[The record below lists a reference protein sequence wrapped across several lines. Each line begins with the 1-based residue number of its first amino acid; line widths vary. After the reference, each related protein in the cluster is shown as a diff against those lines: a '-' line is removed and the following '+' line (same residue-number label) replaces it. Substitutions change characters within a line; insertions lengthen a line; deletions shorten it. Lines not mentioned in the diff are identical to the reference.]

1 MTASVF
7 TFMAPKLRPGGEVVV
22 GRRVEP
28 GWRRVEP
35 DPPWRRWRSVGPRH
49 TLTPMLDELWN
60 EGPAAR
66 RLSTVTILAATVV
79 AAQATP
85 SGPSGAAYVA
95 LVLLAAGAGLVWT
108 VRAPGEPAR
117 LVCLLVLGGTGALLA
132 AVGDDRDSIAA
143 ALIFALVAAG
153 AAAQRYDRGRAL
165 AVAGVSSVALLA
177 AAPREPAIVAF
188 AALVLP
194 LTLATAIARRGYVQ
208 RAELAEQLLAEA
220 QRSREER
227 ARAAALAERLRVARE
242 VHDVLAHSLTAL
254 SISLET
260 AEALLDERH
269 DLPGGLRHVRRARAL
284 AVAGLVETRG
294 AVAALRGTPVALP
307 QALERLLADYRADTA
322 AQATLVMSGEPRAL
336 AAQPALALSRIA
348 QEALT
353 NVRRHA
359 HGAAVQAALDYRPDA
374 VCLEIRNPLTGAARP
389 EATTLGYGLR
399 GMRERADACGGRLHA
414 GAAEGG
420 WR

>member
-1 MTASVF
+1 
-7 TFMAPKLRPGGEVVV
+7 
-22 GRRVEP
+22 
-28 GWRRVEP
+28 
-35 DPPWRRWRSVGPRH
+35 
-49 TLTPMLDELWN
+49 MLDELWN

-66 RLSTVTILAATVV
+66 RLSTLTVVAATVV
-79 AAQATP
+79 AAQAAP
-85 SGPSGAAYVA
+85 SGASRAAYVA
-95 LVLLAAGAGLVWT
+95 LLAMAAGAGLIWT
-108 VRAPGEPAR
+108 LRSPGEPAR
-117 LVCLLVLGGTGALLA
+117 LVCLLVLGGAGGLLA
-132 AVGDDRDSIAA
+132 AAGDDRDSIAV

-194 LTLATAIARRGYVQ
+194 LTLATALARRGYVQ

-242 VHDVLAHSLTAL
+242 VHDVLAHALTAL

-269 DLPGGLRHVRRARAL
+269 DVPAALHQVRRARGL
-284 AVAGLVETRG
+284 AVEGLVETRG
-294 AVAALRGTPVALP
+294 AVAALRGAAVALP
-307 QALERLLADYRADTA
+307 EALERLLADYRSDTA
-322 AQATLVMSGEPRAL
+322 AQATLVTTGEPRSL
-336 AAQPALALSRIA
+336 AAEPALALSRIA

-359 HGAAVQAALDYRPDA
+359 HGAAVEAALDYRPGA
-374 VCLEIRNPLTGAARP
+374 VCLEIRNGLTAAPSPGAAAR
-389 EATTLGYGLR
+389 GYGLR
-399 GMRERADACGGRLHA
+399 GMRERAEACGGRLRA
-414 GAAEGG
+414 GAAEGD
-420 WR
+420 WRVEAELPG

>member
-1 MTASVF
+1 
-7 TFMAPKLRPGGEVVV
+7 
-22 GRRVEP
+22 
-28 GWRRVEP
+28 
-35 DPPWRRWRSVGPRH
+35 
-49 TLTPMLDELWN
+49 MLDELWN
-60 EGPAAR
+60 DGTAAR
-66 RLSTVTILAATVV
+66 RLSAVTVLAATVV

-85 SGPSGAAYVA
+85 SGESRAAYVA
-95 LVLLAAGAGLVWT
+95 LLTVAAGAGLAWT
-108 VRAPGEPAR
+108 VRTPGEPAT
-117 LVCLLVLGGTGALLA
+117 LVCLLVLGGAGGLLVA
-132 AVGDDRDSIAA
+132 AGDDRDSIAA

-153 AAAQRYDRGRAL
+153 AAAQRYERARAL
-165 AVAGVSSVALLA
+165 AVAGVASVALLA
-177 AAPREPAIVAF
+177 GAPREPAIVAF

-194 LTLATAIARRGYVQ
+194 VTLATAIARRGYVK

-260 AEALLDERH
+260 AEALLDERQ
-269 DLPGGLRHVRRARAL
+269 DLAAGLQQVRRAHGL

-307 QALERLLADYRADTA
+307 EALERLLADYRADTA
-322 AQATLVMSGEPRAL
+322 APATLVMTGEPRAL
-336 AAQPALALSRIA
+336 AAEPALALSRIA

-359 HGAAVQAALDYRPDA
+359 HGAAVEAALDYRPGA
-374 VCLEIRNPLTGAARP
+374 VRLEIRNRLTAAPRSD
-389 EATTLGYGLR
+389 AAGRGYGLR
-399 GMRERADACGGRLHA
+399 GMRERADACGGRLRA
-414 GAAEGG
+414 GAAEGA
-420 WR
+420 WRVEAELPS